1 MGETLMRNLDYIVLD
16 DDSLEVDEATGFL
29 KIMANLTR
37 TGIFTY
43 FESKP
48 DGTVRMI
55 RQLREP
61 DEVFS
66 DPTMASLVGLPATN
80 NHPSEMVSP
89 ENSKDFVVGMT
100 SDTPKRILLPV
111 SNGDRE
117 EEYVQ
122 QRVSFFDK
130 DTIKEIMDGKK
141 REMSLGYTCF
151 LDETPG
157 VWQDQPYDCVQREIR
172 YNHLALVARGR
183 AGPLA
188 RVLTDSKDKPK
199 LHMVCDGLQLNILK
213 EEKAMKVFLIDGKE
227 FSVEDELHLAL
238 TKAVKKVKD
247 EEHEEKKEDV
257 DCDCDALLKEIETLK
272 AKTDEFKGK
281 AEENA
286 DALANEKFNKAVA
299 SRVDLIG
306 KAKVALPETN
316 FDAMSDIEVK
326 KAVVKKLRPETNF
339 DKQSDDYIAARFDIA
354 LEDQTRQPKGKK
366 TMGDSVKATNL
377 DYEQLRTKK
386 FADQKSA
393 WQKPIMG

>member
-16 DDSLEVDEATGFL
+16 SDHLEVDEATGFL

-80 NHPSEMVSP
+80 NHPAEMVSP

-122 QRVSFFDK
+122 QKVSFFDK
-130 DTIKEIMDGKK
+130 DTIKEIKDGKK

-157 VWQDQPYDCVQREIR
+157 VWQGQRYDCVQREIR
-172 YNHLALVARGR
+172 YNHLALVERGR

-199 LHMVCDGLQLNILK
+199 LHTVCDGLQFNIVK
-213 EEKAMKVFLIDGKE
+213 EEKAMKVFLIDGQE
-227 FSVEDELHLAL
+227 FKVEDDLHATL
-238 TKAVKKVKD
+238 TKAVEGARKSLQD
-247 EEHEEKKEDV
+247 RCDSQAKEV
-257 DCDCDALLKEIETLK
+257 ETLT
-272 AKTDEFKGK
+272 AKVDEYKGQ
-281 AEENA
+281 AETNM
-286 DALANEKFNKAVA
+286 DAQKIEDFNKAVSA
-299 SRVDLIG
+299 RVDLVS
-306 KAKVALPETN
+306 KAKGALPETN

-326 KAVVKKLRPETNF
+326 KAVVKKLRPETKLDN
-339 DKQSDDYIAARFDIA
+339 KSDDYIAARFDIA
-354 LEDQTRQPKGKK
+354 LEDQTREPKGKK
-366 TMGDSVKATNL
+366 TMGDSVKVANL
-377 DYEQLRTKK
+377 DYEQLRTAK